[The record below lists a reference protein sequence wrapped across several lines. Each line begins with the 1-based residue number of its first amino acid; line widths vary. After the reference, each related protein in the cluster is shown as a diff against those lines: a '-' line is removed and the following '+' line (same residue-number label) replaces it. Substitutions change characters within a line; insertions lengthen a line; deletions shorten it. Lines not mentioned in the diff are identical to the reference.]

1 MRVTDKM
8 GHNSIINNLQKNR
21 GEMTDLQGKA
31 ATQKRINKPSDDPV
45 ASARVLGYRTEDR
58 QSQQFIKNINIARSF
73 LEFTDVSLNE
83 MSDVLMR
90 AKELAIQ
97 QANDA
102 GASAESRRITAE
114 EVAQTFKQ
122 IVQIAN
128 RKLGDRFIFAGAN
141 TQIEPFDLEGNY
153 RGDDGDLQ
161 IHINK
166 DAFLAMN
173 LPGDK
178 VVLGRGIGSDGF
190 IRPKA
195 SNPKNVDQLEQRQ
208 KEEIERQEQNQELEH
223 ESVRIRGP
231 ANEGQR
237 GEQAFKSNIHDTS
250 EGIDVLQT
258 MKDFEIALR
267 VNDKAEIQS
276 AIDNIDKALG
286 QIIHARAQVGA
297 RVQALNHTQNS
308 LQQNIVDTRN
318 NASQL
323 EDADL
328 FQVASDITKT
338 DSALKATLETSPKII
353 QPSLLDFLK

>member
-8 GHNSIINNLQKNR
+8 GHNAIINNLQKNR
-21 GEMTDLQGKA
+21 GEMADLQGQA
-31 ATQKRINKPSDDPV
+31 ASQKRINKPSDDPV

-90 AKELAIQ
+90 LKELAIQ
-97 QANDA
+97 QGNDA
-102 GASAESRRITAE
+102 GASAETRRVTAE
-114 EVAQTFKQ
+114 EVGQTYRQ

-128 RKLGDRFIFAGAN
+128 RKLGDRFIFGGHN
-141 TQIEPFDLEGNY
+141 TQTEPFDYEGNY
-153 RGDDGDLQ
+153 RGDDGDMQ

-166 DAFLAMN
+166 DAFLSMN

-178 VVLGRGIGSDGF
+178 IVLGRGIGSDGF
-190 IRPKA
+190 IRQKE
-195 SNPKNVDQLEQRQ
+195 STPKNVEQLDQHQEA
-208 KEEIERQEQNQELEH
+208 ERVRNEQNQELQH
-223 ESVRIRGP
+223 ESVQIRGP
-231 ANEGQR
+231 ANDGSR

-250 EGIDVLQT
+250 EGINVLQAI
-258 MKDFEIALR
+258 KDFEIALR

-276 AIDNIDKALG
+276 AIDNVDKALG
-286 QIIHARAQVGA
+286 QVIHARAQVGA
-297 RVQALNHTQNS
+297 RIQALNHTQSS

-323 EDADL
+323 EDADI
-328 FQVASDITKT
+328 FNVVSEMTKT